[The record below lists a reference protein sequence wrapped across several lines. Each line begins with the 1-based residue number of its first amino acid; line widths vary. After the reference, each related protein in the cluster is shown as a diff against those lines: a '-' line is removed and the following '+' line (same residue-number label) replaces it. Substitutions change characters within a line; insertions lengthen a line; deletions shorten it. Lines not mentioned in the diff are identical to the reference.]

1 MCSKEKQERF
11 FFNHETYTRIIVID
25 LVNSELIWILFHDFF
40 LQRKRVF
47 YVNICILVCDCYFEL
62 IVFVIIFLG
71 PNIHVVRSM
80 KLN

>member
-1 MCSKEKQERF
+1 MCSKEKQKRF

-25 LVNSELIWILFHDFF
+25 LVNSELIWSLFHDFF

-47 YVNICILVCDCYFEL
+47 HVNICILMCDCYFEL
-62 IVFVIIFLG
+62 IVFVIIFLE
-71 PNIHVVRSM
+71 PNIHVVRNM